1 MFQFPDDSLL
11 RADKCA
17 KCMAKMTTYLESMA
31 LVYTRST
38 LTATGGPRS
47 SSADE
52 HAVPTKAVELNVAF
66 GFFYFRFWY
75 RLKF

>member
-1 MFQFPDDSLL
+1 
-11 RADKCA
+11 
-17 KCMAKMTTYLESMA
+17 MAKMTTYLESMA

-66 GFFYFRFWY
+66 VFFTFGSGIGLNFNMV
-75 RLKF
+75 